1 MDDVAR
7 ELGISKKTL
16 YQYVSDKTELVKKV
30 LELEIYK
37 HGTDFSKVKNPM
49 LNAIEEMIEVNKH
62 IKKMLKEYNPSTEY
76 DLKKY
81 YPEMYRHFYEFRKKN
96 MYNWILQNIKQGKEE
111 GLYRADVNEEVI
123 AKLYVSRLSI
133 NENELF
139 TLHEFTTPKFYH
151 ENFIYHIRGIA
162 NERGLK
168 VLEENMTRL
177 TEE

>member
-1 MDDVAR
+1 
-7 ELGISKKTL
+7 
-16 YQYVSDKTELVKKV
+16 VSDKTELVGKV
-30 LELEIYK
+30 LDLETSR
-37 HGTDFSKVKNPM
+37 HRADFNKVKNPA

-62 IKKMLKEYNPSTEY
+62 IIKMLKEYNPTTEY

-81 YPEMYRHFYEFRKKN
+81 YPELFKKFYEFRKKN
-96 MYNWILQNIKQGKEE
+96 TYDWIFHNIRQGKKED
-111 GLYRADVNEEVI
+111 LYRMDANEEVI

-139 TLHEFTTPKFYH
+139 TLHEFTTPKFFH

-162 NERGLK
+162 NERGIK
-168 VLEENMTRL
+168 VLEENLTKL